1 MQFDPENNIVKLCVA
16 GMNAEA
22 TGNREE
28 ALQLF
33 QQAWDTAV
41 NPFEAFIAA
50 HYLARPQDPE
60 NSLKWNIEALH
71 QAKLVDDEEMKTHYP
86 SLYLNIAKSYEL
98 LADKKGAGEYYHL
111 AADASEHL
119 PVGKYAEMIKTGI
132 SEGLKRSGVSRFK
145 NDTIDQLINGWCER
159 KELRP
164 LSVILP
170 AYLGNLGTEQDMNKL
185 VSALSYLGAMR
196 CLHASEQEMVEQLT
210 HLFRIA

>member
-22 TGNREE
+22 TGNKEE

-33 QQAWDTAV
+33 RQAWDTADG
-41 NPFEAFIAA
+41 PFESFIAA

-60 NSLKWNIEALH
+60 DSLKWHMEALN
-71 QAKLVDDEEMKTHYP
+71 QAKLVEDDGMKTHYP
-86 SLYLNIAKSYEL
+86 SLYLNIAKSYEVL
-98 LADKKGAGEYYHL
+98 QDTKAAAAYYHL
-111 AADASEHL
+111 AADASEQL

-132 SEGLKRSGVSRFK
+132 SEGLKRSSAPRFK
-145 NDTIDQLINGWCER
+145 NDTLDQLINGWCER

-170 AYLGNLGTEQDMNKL
+170 AYLGNLGTEQDLNKL

-196 CLHASEQEMVEQLT
+196 CLNASEQQMVEQLT